1 MTGGSRIVAIDAGVP
16 DGALVEPQQDS
27 QDDTVLVAE
36 DVWEEAPPPPRR
48 STIGIIAAVL
58 AVSAIAGW
66 SALFFIVNQAAM
78 LAGGSA
84 AEWLGWIRDWSMPV
98 LLVGVAWLIAMR
110 NSRREAQRFG
120 ETAQLL
126 GAESAQL
133 ERRLTTVN
141 SELSLA
147 REFLASQARDLE
159 ALGRLATE
167 RLSLHSE
174 QLSSLIHDNGARLDT
189 IGTVSTAA
197 LDNMEKLRGQLP
209 VIASAAKDVTN
220 NIATAGRTA
229 KGQLEEMVQGFNRLN
244 QFGQASERQVAALRE
259 MVDTT
264 LDEFTKRT
272 DQLDAIA
279 TDRFAALGSRS
290 EEFRTQLDAD
300 EVAVLAAIR
309 TRAAALSEELAAVR
323 TDLDSNEAE
332 SLSSLRSRLGAVRDE
347 SAAITR
353 ALRDGESAATEAW
366 RAAIARLEDG
376 LREAITKVGEID
388 ERAMDSARLR
398 LATLATEADELDSR
412 MAERDTLFFAEVEKR
427 STDFDLRHETFA
439 ERLRERLAAL
449 DADIAARQ
457 QAQDAHAQRLA
468 QQTATMAD
476 QLDQFAARMTEIA
489 AHGSAAEAG
498 LSTSLTT
505 LAEKLAA
512 SRDALSGTGAEITE
526 LTDGSVRLLEL
537 IRASVE
543 HSSSD
548 LPAAIGVGEARLAA
562 LEERALALHST
573 VEQADSH
580 GASLSAHVL
589 KSADD
594 LDSTIERVAK
604 FNADIAASTRHHS
617 DGLAELTG
625 SLDAVRNQSVAVAAL
640 AQDQLAAAI
649 EQLNTAARNAVAG
662 IEEMSAKA
670 VSDLAE
676 RLGEESGAAIDK
688 AMRARAAEAAGQ
700 LEQAA
705 AHAAG
710 VSREAALQLRDQLA
724 KVNELAGNL
733 ERRVAH
739 ARSRAEE
746 QVDNDFA
753 RRVALINESLNSNAI
768 DISRAMDSEVSD
780 TAWAAYLKGDRGIF
794 TRRAVKLLET
804 PDAKAVAQ
812 LYEDDRSFRDNVS
825 RYIHD
830 FEAMLRQLLS
840 TRDGHA
846 LGVTLLSSDMG
857 KLYVALAQSIERLR
871 N

>member
-1 MTGGSRIVAIDAGVP
+1 MTGGSRIVAIDAGAP
-16 DGALVEPQQDS
+16 DSALAEPQIDS
-27 QDDTVLVAE
+27 QDDAVLIADE
-36 DVWEEAPPPPRR
+36 VWEEPAPPPHRN
-48 STIGIIAAVL
+48 TIGIVAAIAAL
-58 AVSAIAGW
+58 AAIAGW
-66 SALFFIVNQAAM
+66 SALFFSVNQAAM

-120 ETAQLL
+120 ETARLL

-147 REFLASQARDLE
+147 REFLAAQARDLE

-259 MVDTT
+259 VVDTT
-264 LDEFTKRT
+264 LAEFTRRT
-272 DQLDAIA
+272 EQLDTIA
-279 TDRFAALGSRS
+279 AERFAALGSRS

-300 EVAVLAAIR
+300 EVE
-309 TRAAALSEELAAVR
+309 TLAAVR
-323 TDLDSNEAE
+323 TRAKALSDELAQVRGELDSHEAE
-332 SLSSLRSRLGAVRDE
+332 SLASLRSRLGAVRDE

-353 ALRDGESAATEAW
+353 ALRDGEGAATEAW
-366 RAAIARLEDG
+366 RAAITRLEDG
-376 LREAITKVGEID
+376 LREAIAKVGEID
-388 ERAMDSARLR
+388 EKAMDSARLR
-398 LATLATEADELDSR
+398 LATLASEADDLDSR
-412 MAERDTLFFAEVEKR
+412 MAERDRLFFAEVEKR
-427 STDFDLRHETFA
+427 SADFDTRHETFA
-439 ERLRERLAAL
+439 QRLRERLTAL
-449 DADIAARQ
+449 DTDIAARQ
-457 QAQDAHAQRLA
+457 AAQDDHARDLA
-468 QQTATMAD
+468 AQTTTMAE
-476 QLDQFAARMTEIA
+476 QLEQFAAQMADIA
-489 AHGSAAEAG
+489 AHGATAEAG
-498 LSTSLTT
+498 LAASLRT
-505 LAEKLAA
+505 LTENLAA
-512 SRDALSGTGAEITE
+512 SRDALSGTGNAISE

-543 HSSSD
+543 HSSTD
-548 LPAAIGVGEARLAA
+548 LPSAIGVGETRLTE
-562 LEERALALHST
+562 LEARALTLRGT
-573 VEQADSH
+573 IEQADAH

-594 LDSTIERVAK
+594 LDGTIERIAR
-604 FNADIAASTRHHS
+604 FNADIAASTEHHAA
-617 DGLAELTG
+617 GLTNLTG
-625 SLDAVRNQSVAVAAL
+625 SLESVRNQSVAVAAL

-649 EQLNTAARNAVAG
+649 EQLNTAARDAVAG

-670 VSDLAE
+670 VSQLAQ

-710 VSREAALQLRDQLA
+710 VSREAAVQLRDQLA
-724 KVNELAGNL
+724 KVNDLAGNL

-739 ARSRAEE
+739 ARNRAEE

-768 DISRAMDSEVSD
+768 DIARAMDSEVSD

-812 LYEDDRSFRDNVS
+812 LYEDDRGFRDNVS